1 MRPSAL
7 TSSRPI
13 MRTTLARAVLLLA
26 LPSLAASLP
35 AQAVVE
41 STPSPR
47 ISVTVTRTVRIAADR
62 AVLYAAVEGTAETAA
77 DAAARAEQKA
87 QAIGAAL
94 RGLGLPVER
103 PLSYG
108 VSGVPVMNSYPG
120 MPQQPQVVSRLVV
133 RAPLA
138 NLQQA
143 AAAAAA
149 AHGAGASSAPI
160 TGFESSKADSVRRS
174 LYADAVTSARQEAEA
189 LAQAMNV
196 RLGRPTEA
204 SVTMGP
210 QGLQFGYVNLFSRSF
225 DGGPQNTPDVT
236 VTATVVIRYPISMLP

>member
-1 MRPSAL
+1 
-7 TSSRPI
+7 
-13 MRTTLARAVLLLA
+13 MRTPLARIALLLA

-41 STPSPR
+41 ATPSPR
-47 ISVTVTRTVRIAADR
+47 ITVTVTRVARVAADR

-77 DAAARAEQKA
+77 DAAARADLKA
-87 QAIGAAL
+87 QAIVTAL
-94 RGLGLPVER
+94 RALGLPVER
-103 PLSYG
+103 PLPYG

-120 MPQQPQVVSRLVV
+120 MPQQPQVAARMVV
-133 RAPLA
+133 RTPLT

-143 AAAAAA
+143 AGAAAA
-149 AHGAGASSAPI
+149 AHGAGAAAAPI
-160 TGFESSKADSVRRS
+160 TSFESSKADSVRRS
-174 LYADAVTSARQEAEA
+174 LYAEAITAARQEAEA

-210 QGLQFGYVNLFSRSF
+210 QGPQFNYLNLFGRGF
-225 DGGPQNTPDVT
+225 DGGSQNPPDVT